1 MNYLSTK
8 LYNNMNL
15 DLIFDNVIGQEVDDE
30 IIDDLVE
37 IASFNVMQF
46 KSILL
51 QKNNQTKI

>member
-1 MNYLSTK
+1 
-8 LYNNMNL
+8 MNL

-51 QKNNQTKI
+51 QKNHQTKI